1 MSACKQRLMRRDT
14 AAIGIGNAGLEIYHR
29 LNLTLAKA
37 SDMPPPLLKKHG
49 SKRERSWTGH
59 AFFSGGFR
67 PFFLFAALFAILSIA
82 LWLADLLGLFSLDTN
97 LAPVDWHK
105 HEMLFGYTSAV
116 IAGFLFTAVPN
127 WTGRFPVV
135 GWPLIAIFSLWLAGR
150 VAMLMGGGVPY
161 GLTASI
167 DAGFLPILGIVIA
180 REIIS
185 GKNWRN
191 LRVLAP
197 VLMLG
202 VANIW
207 FHFDMANGGL
217 GTAPV
222 RLGFSS
228 ILVLLMLIGG
238 RVIPSFTRN
247 WLAQRAAGSEA
258 GKMPKPFD
266 RYDTIT
272 IAASAISLGIWT
284 AIESTPILGAVFA
297 MLGIAHI
304 IRLSRWAGLR
314 TLANPLLLVLHIFYG
329 FIPIGF
335 LTLATGM
342 LLDNPLI
349 NTGALHLF
357 GIGGVGGLTLA
368 VMIRASLGHT
378 GRKLATDRLLNVV
391 MIAVI
396 LSVALRVVGAI
407 WPELDWAITGSAL
420 LWIIAFGLFAFRV
433 GPWLLKP
440 RAGR

>member
-1 MSACKQRLMRRDT
+1 MQ
-14 AAIGIGNAGLEIYHR
+14 
-29 LNLTLAKA
+29 
-37 SDMPPPLLKKHG
+37 PPILKKHG
-49 SKRERSWTGH
+49 SKRERSWQGH
-59 AFFSGGFR
+59 AFFGGGFR
-67 PFFLFAALFAILSIA
+67 PFFLFGALFAIFAIA
-82 LWLADLLGLFSLDTN
+82 LWLAELLGYFSLETT

-135 GWPLIAIFSLWLAGR
+135 GWPLIAIFVLWLAGR
-150 VAMLMGGGVPY
+150 VAMLMGDAMPY
-161 GLTASI
+161 GLAATI
-167 DAGFLPILGIVIA
+167 DAAFLPILGTVIA

-197 VLMLG
+197 VIMLG
-202 VANIW
+202 FANIW
-207 FHFDMANGGL
+207 FHIDMANGGL

-228 ILVLLMLIGG
+228 VLILLMLIGG

-247 WLAQRAAGSEA
+247 WLARQEPGRL
-258 GKMPKPFD
+258 PKPFD

-272 IAASAISLGIWT
+272 VAASAVALGFWT
-284 AIESTPILGAVFA
+284 AIDTAPWLGAVFGA
-297 MLGIAHI
+297 LGVAHI
-304 IRLSRWAGLR
+304 IRLGRWAGGR
-314 TLANPLLLVLHIFYG
+314 TLANPLLLVLHIFYA
-329 FIPIGF
+329 FVPIGF

-342 LLDNPLI
+342 LWHSPAV
-349 NTGALHLF
+349 NTGALHVF
-357 GIGGVGGLTLA
+357 GIGAAGGLTLA

-378 GRKLATDRLLNVV
+378 GRSLATDKLLNVV

-396 LSVALRVVGAI
+396 ASVALRVLGAI

-420 LWIIAFGLFAFRV
+420 AWIIAFGLFAFRV
-433 GPWLLKP
+433 GPWLLAP
-440 RAGR
+440 RATR